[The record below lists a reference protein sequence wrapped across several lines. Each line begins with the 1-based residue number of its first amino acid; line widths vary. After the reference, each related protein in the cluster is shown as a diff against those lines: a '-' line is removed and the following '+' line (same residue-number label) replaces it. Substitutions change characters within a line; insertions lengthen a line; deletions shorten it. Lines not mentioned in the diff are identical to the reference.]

1 MSFLKQNTAIAVP
14 VGPFVNF
21 SDGKTLLTDNDAFD
35 PTDIVCECIKADGNS
50 SELTLTKTG
59 GANNINLTGKGQAT
73 LVLAAGN
80 VDTAGSLRLSF
91 TNAIKN
97 GYSTEIVL
105 PFVEDF
111 EIIEITLK
119 EYTEADAYIDKTA
132 TPWQK
137 VIHKK
142 GDANTEYSRKNLY
155 DINNGPLTSETQ
167 IIGSEREPSV

>member
-1 MSFLKQNTAIAVP
+1 MRFLKQNTAITIP
-14 VGPFVNF
+14 VGLFVNF

-35 PTDIVCECIKADGNS
+35 STDIVCECIKADGNS

-97 GYSTEIVL
+97 GYSTETVL

-111 EIIEITLK
+111 EIEGITLK
-119 EYTEADAYIDKTA
+119 DYTEADAHIDKTV

-137 VIHKK
+137 VIHEK
-142 GDANTEYSRKNLY
+142 GDEAIEYSRKDLY
-155 DINNGPLTSETQ
+155 DINNEPLTSETQ
-167 IIGSEREPSV
+167 IIGSEREPPV